1 VDGQLR
7 KGMGVDSKIGCGA
20 GNGLLMVEELQDGDA
35 SVLGCQRNQ
44 AIGIMTGFLCVR
56 HLKATFK
63 ASRSSL
69 DGSRANPPLSNR
81 R

>member
-1 VDGQLR
+1 
-7 KGMGVDSKIGCGA
+7 MGVDSKIGCGA

-56 HLKATFK
+56 HLSAWRNQRKGPGEAY
-63 ASRSSL
+63 L
-69 DGSRANPPLSNR
+69 LEVIG
-81 R
+81 